1 MTREHVTEL
10 ARHWI
15 AAWNARDLG
24 AVLGHFA
31 DSARFTSP
39 KAVAV
44 IGKGSIE
51 GKSELRKYWES
62 RLVLIQSLRFTLD
75 RVLWDAESWTA
86 TIVYVADI
94 NGQPLRA
101 CEMLRLGADGL
112 AVEGEAMYGAPV

>member
-1 MTREHVTEL
+1 MTRKQVTEL

-15 AAWNARDLG
+15 AAWNARDVET
-24 AVLGHFA
+24 VLAHFA

-39 KAVAV
+39 KAVAAT
-44 IGKGSIE
+44 GKGSVE

-62 RLVLIQSLRFTLD
+62 RLALIQSLRFTLD
-75 RVLWDAESWTA
+75 RVLWDEESRTA

-101 CEMLRLGADGL
+101 CEMLRFGADGL